1 MGQHPTSAPAV
12 PEVAASGEVI
22 STGQEASEDFGEYC
36 MPR

>member
-1 MGQHPTSAPAV
+1 V

-22 STGQEASEDFGEYC
+22 STGQEASEDFGDYC